1 MILSQLNSTHVFM
14 IILWLLY
21 FSIHSLF
28 ASLWFKQFILSSYP
42 WIMPW
47 YRLAYNLLAILLLI
61 PPVFLMLMFPGDIV
75 WQWSGNWRYLSYSLT
90 LAAIAGFFL
99 SLKSYDSAE
108 FLGTLQLKEGRK
120 DIKERESF
128 HLSVFHRYVRHPW
141 YVFALILIW
150 TRDMYVSYLIS
161 AVLMSLYFIL
171 GSYLE
176 EKTDR
181 FSWGSVSSLPKIC
194 GRVDSAAMAY
204 FKQTKGSGNR
214 GFEQSYKFYN
224 IRGQHECRL
233 IILPG
238 CTMSVFWYP
247 IYLDPA
253 TSYAFWD

>member
-1 MILSQLNSTHVFM
+1 M
-14 IILWLLY
+14 
-21 FSIHSLF
+21 
-28 ASLWFKQFILSSYP
+28 SSYP

-176 EKTDR
+176 EKKLIVFHGDQYR
-181 FSWGSVSSLPKIC
+181 LYRKYVAALIPLPWRILNKQKAAEIAALNSHINSTTS
-194 GRVDSAAMAY
+194 GDSTNA
-204 FKQTKGSGNR
+204 
-214 GFEQSYKFYN
+214 
-224 IRGQHECRL
+224 
-233 IILPG
+233 
-238 CTMSVFWYP
+238 
-247 IYLDPA
+247 D
-253 TSYAFWD
+253 